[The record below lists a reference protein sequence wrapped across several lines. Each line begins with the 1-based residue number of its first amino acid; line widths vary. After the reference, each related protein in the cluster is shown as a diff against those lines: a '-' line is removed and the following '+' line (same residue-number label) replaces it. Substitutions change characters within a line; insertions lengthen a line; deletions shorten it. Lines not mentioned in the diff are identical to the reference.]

1 MRGGGLGGGSLWRE
15 RRQARPGEAQEPSCG
30 AAKGGCGPYGAVA
43 PMDGTTAVR
52 DPYCLDPIAWPLLP
66 GPYGWPLLPGPY
78 CWPLLPGPYGW
89 TLVMA
94 PMGGPYC

>member
-1 MRGGGLGGGSLWRE
+1 MGGGSLWRE

-52 DPYCLDPIAWPLLP
+52 DPYCLAPIAWPLWVAP
-66 GPYGWPLLPGPY
+66 IARDPYRY
-78 CWPLLPGPYGW
+78 
-89 TLVMA
+89 TMA
-94 PMGGPYC
+94 HSRSVRRRAG